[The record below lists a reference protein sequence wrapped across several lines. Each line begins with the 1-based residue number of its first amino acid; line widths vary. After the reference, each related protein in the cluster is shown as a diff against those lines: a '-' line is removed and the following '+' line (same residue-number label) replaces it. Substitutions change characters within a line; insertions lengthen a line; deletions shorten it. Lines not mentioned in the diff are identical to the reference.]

1 MDFLI
6 DFDLFLA
13 LTGLTSGEH
22 GNWTLSAEGIRSSVS
37 ADGPFQNGRDERL
50 RRRLVQQAELSFPTT
65 AHQLR
70 EWESRNDRVTPEWF
84 DQVVDATP
92 EDVPAVLT
100 ALHVRVTGRKNDAAR
115 RSAVVSTATLSRQER
130 LAAKVMAEQDFDE
143 ALAVLEAVEAL
154 LDQCA
159 AVSVDAQPATLI
171 QRRSNHGL
179 EAVVEVL
186 ERLGACREADPGQ
199 LEPEVRR
206 GLLEDANKAEA
217 SKNAAF
223 PFRNISGEL
232 QSRRRGGAGW
242 AAYDRAA
249 LSKRIKTALH
259 SLRS

>member
-1 MDFLI
+1 MAMDFLI

-115 RSAVVSTATLSRQER
+115 RSAVASTATLSRQER

-143 ALAVLEAVEAL
+143 ALAVLEAVDAL

-159 AVSVDAQPATLI
+159 AAARSTGLSVDSPHVQPGQDGQESPDLSALASKAGKASGVSRSTGSLKTLFTNWLEEE
-171 QRRSNHGL
+171 RRSRPGL
-179 EAVVEVL
+179 TQGQAVSSYCAKHPNANQITIK
-186 ERLGACREADPGQ
+186 RYASGAWKQ
-199 LEPEVRR
+199 
-206 GLLEDANKAEA
+206 
-217 SKNAAF
+217 
-223 PFRNISGEL
+223 
-232 QSRRRGGAGW
+232 GG
-242 AAYDRAA
+242 
-249 LSKRIKTALH
+249 SN
-259 SLRS
+259 S